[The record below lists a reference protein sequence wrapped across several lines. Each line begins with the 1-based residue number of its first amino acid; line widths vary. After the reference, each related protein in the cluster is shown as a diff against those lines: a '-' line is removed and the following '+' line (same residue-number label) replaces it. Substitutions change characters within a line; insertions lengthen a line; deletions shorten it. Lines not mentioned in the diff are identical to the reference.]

1 MTPEENTTFERLR
14 RILAKEFEVA
24 PELIHPESRMDE
36 LAIDSLAVIEVI
48 FQLEDE
54 FDISFPQVPGKLQTI
69 SDLVSRVDRLARSN
83 VRARCSRVR
92 GESSHTGWASLYS

>member
-1 MTPEENTTFERLR
+1 MTPEENTTFERVR
-14 RILAKEFEVA
+14 KILAKEFEVA

-54 FDISFPQVPGKLQTI
+54 FEISFPQEPGKLQTI
-69 SDLVSRVDRLARSN
+69 SDLVSRVDRLATEQHA
-83 VRARCSRVR
+83 RA
-92 GESSHTGWASLYS
+92 SSGAAAL